1 MKKIM
6 MSAALSA
13 IAVAGLA
20 PAAASA
26 QAAPAAAG
34 AVNPTVGAKVYDAQ
48 GGDVGTVETVSGDV
62 VTVSTGAAKAGLPKS
77 AFVMRDKGLT
87 IAMTK
92 VQLEAAVN
100 GAKAENSAAKDAKMV
115 PDAPVKS
122 SDGTVIGT
130 ISKVEG
136 DLVTVQLTGGAAAAL
151 KKETIGLGADGTLA
165 IGMTAADFAKATQ
178 SAAAAAPADA
188 ATGAAASDATAGAA
202 AEPAQ

>member
-6 MSAALSA
+6 ISAALSA

-26 QAAPAAAG
+26 QAAPAASAAA

-48 GGDVGTVETVSGDV
+48 GGDVGTVETVQGDV
-62 VTVSTGAAKAGLPKS
+62 VTVSTGTARAGLPKS

-100 GAKAENSAAKDAKMV
+100 GAKAENTAAKDAKMV

-136 DLVTVQLTGGAAAAL
+136 DTVTVQLTSGAAAAL
-151 KKETIGLGADGTLA
+151 KKDTIGLGADGTLA

-178 SAAAAAPADA
+178 SAAAAAPA
-188 ATGAAASDATAGAA
+188 TGAAGGTTAGAT